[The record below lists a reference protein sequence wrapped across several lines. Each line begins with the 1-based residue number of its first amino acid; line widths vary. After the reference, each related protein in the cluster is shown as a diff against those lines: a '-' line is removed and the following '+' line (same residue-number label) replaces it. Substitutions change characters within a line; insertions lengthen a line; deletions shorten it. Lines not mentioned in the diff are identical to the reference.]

1 MSFFIKDY
9 KLLLELLKVSKFYG
23 EKKILEEIS
32 FQLDKGEC
40 LTIFGPNGS
49 GKTTLLDILA
59 SNAAYDEGIIKEFS
73 YKRPIDDLIINPK
86 IGFLGHQTMLHPALT
101 VEENLMFFAKLY
113 RVNLAKERIL
123 QLLSE
128 FSLQHLRSIKISE
141 LSHGHQKLVGFVR
154 VLLHDPELLL
164 LDEPET
170 GLDAKFLDILKSC
183 IKTFKKDKT
192 IIITSHSF
200 DLGISWSDRLA
211 ILFKGKL
218 TLYEN
223 SIKELAKFKN
233 NFQSVF
239 GVLG

>member
-1 MSFFIKDY
+1 
-9 KLLLELLKVSKFYG
+9 
-23 EKKILEEIS
+23 
-32 FQLDKGEC
+32 
-40 LTIFGPNGS
+40 
-49 GKTTLLDILA
+49 
-59 SNAAYDEGIIKEFS
+59 
-73 YKRPIDDLIINPK
+73 
-86 IGFLGHQTMLHPALT
+86 MLHPALT